1 MSAVSKTSEEELL
14 AIFRQLSSVD
24 QAAVASFA
32 QFLSS
37 RSFVDVESIPVS
49 SVPVVAVAEAKEIP
63 EPEFIERPDD
73 EKVVAAIKRL
83 SKTYSMLNK
92 KDMLGATSDLVT
104 QHILHRRDASEVI
117 DELEAIFSDQYRQL
131 LESNDPRD
139 PRDPSKSPDE

>member
-1 MSAVSKTSEEELL
+1 MSAVSKTPEEELL

-37 RSFVDVESIPVS
+37 RSFVDVESITVS
-49 SVPVVAVAEAKEIP
+49 SAPVVAEVKEIP
-63 EPEFIERPDD
+63 EPEFTERPDD